1 MRCDMSYGC
10 EVRAAG
16 EKRKDTR
23 KQHRDP
29 DHETDDGHDRRV
41 PTRGG
46 RHGGR
51 GESCGAGKFLLR
63 RKKSKPRLSHR
74 NVHSSY
80 YLLYN
85 LSAIHCAAARP
96 NAPGLTTHVPRHL
109 RQMHTTHIATA
120 TWHPTPWPFP
130 APASASWRVLVL
142 VLGSLSSLA
151 RSPSLHRRALS
162 LFSLEFPL
170 SSPGTNNHHA
180 TCNFSSSPVDCS
192 SFLPVSFIG
201 EYQYSR
207 VPSQHPHRS
216 SFAYDDAYFD
226 RPFLR
231 RRLDAL
237 LALPSLGLVTSD
249 VSDASTEE
257 ASAEEE
263 EEDKFECD
271 VAALP
276 TRGKLTC
283 SSREHLPPPRL

>member
-1 MRCDMSYGC
+1 MRPTTDMTDGSRR
-10 EVRAAG
+10 EAVDMAVEARVAAP
-16 EKRKDTR
+16 ENFFS
-23 KQHRDP
+23 
-29 DHETDDGHDRRV
+29 
-41 PTRGG
+41 
-46 RHGGR
+46 
-51 GESCGAGKFLLR
+51 ESR

-74 NVHSSY
+74 NHDRNVHSSY
-80 YLLYN
+80 YLLYD

-192 SFLPVSFIG
+192 SFLLVGSFSP
-201 EYQYSR
+201 ESSVVVLASSR
-207 VPSQHPHRS
+207 D
-216 SFAYDDAYFD
+216 F
-226 RPFLR
+226 
-231 RRLDAL
+231 
-237 LALPSLGLVTSD
+237 
-249 VSDASTEE
+249 
-257 ASAEEE
+257 
-263 EEDKFECD
+263 
-271 VAALP
+271 
-276 TRGKLTC
+276 C
-283 SSREHLPPPRL
+283 SSSYSGIIIN